1 MRQRGCSQSACKV
14 RELLL
19 SLSAEVSVAAT
30 APPAGLI
37 DAIGGLHG
45 AVGRGQGVD
54 ELSRVQSGRGTV
66 VSGCG

>member
-1 MRQRGCSQSACKV
+1 M
-14 RELLL
+14 
-19 SLSAEVSVAAT
+19 AAT

-54 ELSRVQSGRGTV
+54 ELSRVQSGGGV
-66 VSGCG
+66 PAAS

>member
-1 MRQRGCSQSACKV
+1 M

-19 SLSAEVSVAAT
+19 SLSAEVSVVAT

-54 ELSRVQSGRGTV
+54 ELSRVQSGGGV
-66 VSGCG
+66 PAAS

>member
-1 MRQRGCSQSACKV
+1 M

-54 ELSRVQSGRGTV
+54 ELSRMQSGGGV
-66 VSGCG
+66 PAAS